1 MRKIVLGLLVV
12 LLALGGFLAH
22 IGYFGG
28 ELFRV
33 VPAERPSPP
42 AMKRTAVILFS
53 GDMGFRVGMGPKMAE
68 RLAHDGIPVLGVN
81 SMVYYRTK
89 RTPQEATALVV
100 RAIRRALAMPG
111 IDRVVLLGQSFG
123 ADMLHVGLAGMDSKW
138 RPKIA
143 FVALVVP
150 GDTVDY
156 RISPIELIGW
166 EKPDAVALPTASKLN
181 WVPAICIW
189 GEEETDSLCPKLD
202 MPNIALQPLSG
213 NHHLSHNSYRL
224 TRVLEGAME
233 RALQVRQVLR
243 TDGNRSRNTIR
254 NVTAPDTASRE

>member
-1 MRKIVLGLLVV
+1 MRKTVLGLLVV

-28 ELFRV
+28 QQVFMV
-33 VPAERPSPP
+33 VPAERAAPP
-42 AMKRTAVILFS
+42 AMARTAVILFS
-53 GDMGFRVGMGPKMAE
+53 GDMGFRAGMAPKMAE
-68 RLAHDGIPVLGVN
+68 RLAHNGIPVLGVN
-81 SMVYYRTK
+81 SMAYYRTR
-89 RTPQEATALVV
+89 RTPEEATALVA
-100 RAIRRALAMPG
+100 RAIQRALAMPG

-123 ADMLHVGLAGMDSKW
+123 ADMLHVGLAGMDPKW
-138 RPKIA
+138 RAKIP

-156 RISPIELIGW
+156 RISPIELVGL
-166 EKPDAVALPTASKLN
+166 EKPDAMALPTASRLN

-189 GEEETDSLCPKLD
+189 GEEETNSLCPKLN

-233 RALQVRQVLR
+233 RALQ
-243 TDGNRSRNTIR
+243 
-254 NVTAPDTASRE
+254 PH